1 MLKRGKEVRKRGCKK
16 EAELIKQHGKLYS
29 TQLGINLASKK
40 ESELFKWFLASILF
54 GKRIGENIAAKTY
67 GEFVK
72 ANVLTPKAIL
82 DAGWDRLVEILDEG
96 GYVRYDFST
105 ATKLLDISKELLNKY
120 GSLTKL
126 KENSKNEHEIA
137 NKLLEFKGVGPV
149 TVNIFLR
156 EMRTI
161 WPVDPE
167 PLPIVNETAKRF
179 GISLKGVNR
188 KSMRFIKLEAALI
201 RLRKKMKERQNT
213 SEMLTFAS

>member
-1 MLKRGKEVRKRGCKK
+1 MLKEGKEKK
-16 EAELIKQHGKLYS
+16 LIKQHGKLYS
-29 TQLGINLASKK
+29 VQLGINLASKK

-54 GKRIGENIAAKTY
+54 GKRIGENIATKTY

-82 DAGWDRLVEILDEG
+82 EAGWDYLVEILDEG

-105 ATKLLDISKELLNKY
+105 ATKLLEISKKLLSEY
-120 GSLTKL
+120 GNLTKL
-126 KENSKNEHEIA
+126 KESSKNEQELI

-167 PLPIVNETAKRF
+167 PLPIVKKTAKRF
-179 GISLKGVNR
+179 GINLKKFNR

-201 RLRKKMKERQNT
+201 RLRKRK
-213 SEMLTFAS
+213 